1 MPKFLVRGSYTAEGT
16 RGLVAEGATSRR
28 ATVTQLIESLG
39 GNVECFYYG
48 FGEDDVYVVVD
59 APSNAEVAAISL
71 AVGASGAVKLKT
83 TVLLTPEEVEQ
94 AGKLSVPYRAPG
106 T

>member
-1 MPKFLVRGSYTAEGT
+1 MAKFLVSGSYTAEGT
-16 RGLVAEGATSRR
+16 RGLMAEGATSRR
-28 ATVTQLIESLG
+28 TTVTQIIEGLG

-48 FGEDDVYVVVD
+48 FGDDDVYVVVD
-59 APSNAEVAAISL
+59 APSNAEVAAVSL
-71 AVGASGAVKLKT
+71 AVAASGAIKLKT

-94 AGKLSVPYRAPG
+94 AAKLSVSYRAPG

>member
-16 RGLVAEGATSRR
+16 RGLIAEGATSRR

-39 GNVECFYYG
+39 GNVESFYYG
-48 FGEDDVYVVVD
+48 FGDDDVYVVVD
-59 APSNAEVAAISL
+59 APSNAEVTAISL
-71 AVGASGAVKLKT
+71 AVAASGAVKLKT
-83 TVLLTPEEVEQ
+83 TVLMTPEEVEQ
-94 AGKLSVPYRAPG
+94 AAKLTVPYRAPG

>member
-1 MPKFLVRGSYTAEGT
+1 MAKFLVTGSYTAEGT
-16 RGLVAEGATSRR
+16 RGLLAEGATSRR
-28 ATVTQLIESLG
+28 ATVTQVIESLG
-39 GNVECFYYG
+39 GNVEAFYYG

-59 APSNAEVAAISL
+59 APSNAEAAAVSL
-71 AVGASGAVKLKT
+71 AVAASGAVKLKT

-94 AGKLSVPYRAPG
+94 AAKLSVPYRAPG